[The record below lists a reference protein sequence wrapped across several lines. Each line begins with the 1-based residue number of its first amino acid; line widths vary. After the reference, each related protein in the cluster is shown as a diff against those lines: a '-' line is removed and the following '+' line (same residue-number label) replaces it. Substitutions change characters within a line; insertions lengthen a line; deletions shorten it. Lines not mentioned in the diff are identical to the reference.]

1 MPARVSL
8 IAALAEN
15 RVIGRD
21 NALPWRL
28 PADLKRFRR
37 LTTGHPVILGR
48 KNYESIGRPLPDRTN
63 IVVTRKGG
71 YLAPGCIVVDSLA
84 AAYTAAGETSE
95 IFIIGGAEIY
105 ALTLASADRLY
116 LTQVH
121 ATVPGDTYFPAFD
134 SRDWLEIERERHE
147 ADASHVYA
155 YSFITYDRR
164 RPAAR

>member
-15 RVIGRD
+15 RVIGRA

-63 IVVTRKGG
+63 IVVTRNAG

-84 AAYTAAGETSE
+84 GAYVAAGDANE
-95 IFIIGGAEIY
+95 IFIIGGAELY
-105 ALTLASADRLY
+105 AQTLRSADRLY

-121 ATVPGDTYFPAFD
+121 ATVHGDTYFPDFD
-134 SRDWLEIERERHE
+134 LRDWVEIERERHE
-147 ADASHVYA
+147 ADANHAYA
-155 YSFITYDRR
+155 YSFVTYDRR
-164 RPAAR
+164 RPSAH